1 MRIAIMFLAAL
12 LVLWAPAASA
22 QSDDRFVNVDIA
34 ITPLRDGLAL
44 LTGQG
49 GNIVLSSGVDGAF
62 IIDDQ
67 FAPLG
72 DKIRTAIAT
81 LSDKPV
87 RFVLNTHFHGD
98 HTGGNESFGG
108 AGAVIV
114 AHDNVRKRMSQAQ
127 FLETFKRDL
136 KPAPAAALPL
146 VTFSDG
152 LSLHLNG
159 QDVRVM
165 HVAHAH
171 TDGDAM
177 VWFAEAKV
185 LHMGDIYFNGLY
197 PFIDVDAGGGI
208 NGMIAGVDTALALI
222 DDSALVVPG
231 HGPLSNR
238 AELAAYGE
246 MLRDFHT
253 RVAALKQQGKSLDE
267 VIAAQPTAQYNAV
280 WAGQFISPELL
291 IGFIYKTL

>member
-1 MRIAIMFLAAL
+1 MRIAIVVLAAL
-12 LVLWAPAASA
+12 FAVVAPAASA
-22 QSDDRFVNVDIA
+22 QSDDRFANVEIA

-49 GNIVLSSGVDGAF
+49 GNIVLSTGADGSF

-67 FAPLG
+67 FAPLS
-72 DKIRTAIAT
+72 DKIRAAIAT
-81 LSDKPV
+81 LSDQPL

-98 HTGGNESFGG
+98 HTGGNEKLGL

-127 FLETFKRDL
+127 FLETFQRDL

-159 QDVRVM
+159 QDVRVT

-177 VWFAEAKV
+177 VWFEQAQV

-208 NGMIAGVDTALALI
+208 NGMIAGVEKALALI
-222 DDSALVVPG
+222 DDRALVVPG
-231 HGPLSNR
+231 HGALSNR
-238 AELAAYGE
+238 AELVAYGE
-246 MLRDFHT
+246 MLRGFRA
-253 RVAALKQQGKSLDE
+253 RVGELKQQGKSLDE
-267 VIAAQPTAQYNAV
+267 VIATQPTAAYDAV

>member
-1 MRIAIMFLAAL
+1 MRTAIMLISLLFGFIAL
-12 LVLWAPAASA
+12 PVHG
-22 QSDDRFVNVDIA
+22 QDDDRFANVEIK
-34 ITPLRDGLAL
+34 ITPIRDGLAL

-49 GNIVLSSGVDGAF
+49 GNIVVSTGADGSF

-67 FAPLG
+67 FAALS
-72 DKIRTAIAT
+72 DKIRAAIAT
-81 LSDKPV
+81 LSDQPV

-98 HTGGNESFGG
+98 HTGGNENFGL

-114 AHDNVRKRMSQAQ
+114 AQDNVRKRMSHAQ

-136 KPAPAAALPL
+136 KAAPAAALPL

-159 QDVRVM
+159 QDVRAI

-177 VWFAEAKV
+177 VWFEQANV

-208 NGMIAGVDTALALI
+208 NGMIAGVDKALTLI
-222 DDSALVVPG
+222 DDSAVVVPG

-238 AELAAYGE
+238 AELVAYGE
-246 MLRDFHT
+246 MLRGFRA
-253 RVAALKQQGKSLDE
+253 RVAELKQQGKSLDQI
-267 VIAAQPTAQYNAV
+267 IAAKPTAKYDAI